1 MTGRAFAFLILAT
14 LFLLTDAKAQTPVP
28 ETAAVPDTSSNPP
41 PPDSGAVDSALAPAA
56 VERPVPDSVA
66 LTRLLVLPIQ
76 EKKGRL
82 AILRGLLTDALLD
95 QLVQDTLPNGAVVAL
110 ADSTLALSPEVADS
124 LGRVSRAAR
133 LLWLTLLGSNDS
145 GYEIHAQLREA
156 YADSILQELRVA
168 LPDTSEL
175 TLARVPRQLLLGLFP
190 RALPP
195 PATLGDSVKTV
206 AVLPFLAEGTAT
218 DQHARQFTE
227 DLSAQLEGQDGFRV
241 LPQAVRDSLL
251 GSWEP
256 GECLTASCRLEAG
269 QRLGVAWI
277 VAGRLTQRGEKWSVT
292 AELVRADSGAVG
304 RPARAQCLGAPAPSL
319 KLVTGITARQ
329 LAGVEAP
336 RSELSDAPIARQPAG
351 PTWRRLV
358 VLGVASVLGL
368 VGVVLS
374 W

>member
-14 LFLLTDAKAQTPVP
+14 LFLRPDAKAQ
-28 ETAAVPDTSSNPP
+28 ASVPDTVAS
-41 PPDSGAVDSALAPAA
+41 PDSSSGMAAPLGTAGDTALSPETMVRLA
-56 VERPVPDSVA
+56 PDSVA

-76 EKKGRL
+76 EKRGHL
-82 AILRGLLTDALLD
+82 TILRGLLTDALLD
-95 QLVQDTLPNGAVVAL
+95 QLLQDTLRHGAVVAL
-110 ADSTLALSPEVADS
+110 ADSTLVPSSEVADS
-124 LGRVSRAAR
+124 LGRASRAAR

-145 GYEIHAQLREA
+145 GYEIHAQLRES
-156 YADSILQELRVA
+156 YADSILQEVRVA

-175 TLARVPRQLLLGLFP
+175 TLARAPRQLLLGLFP

-195 PATLGDSVKTV
+195 PPTLQDSIKFV

-218 DQHARQFTE
+218 DQHAGQFTE
-227 DLSAQLEGQDGFRV
+227 DLSAQLEGRDGFRV
-241 LPQAVRDSLL
+241 LPKAVRDSLL

-277 VAGRLTQRGEKWSVT
+277 VAGRLTQLGEKWSVT

-304 RPARAQCLGAPAPSL
+304 RPARARCLGAPAPSL
-319 KLVTGITARQ
+319 KLVTGITTRQ

-336 RSELSDAPIARQPAG
+336 RSELSDAPIARQPVG

-358 VLGVASVLGL
+358 VLGVATVLGL

>member
-1 MTGRAFAFLILAT
+1 MTGRALAFLILT
-14 LFLLTDAKAQTPVP
+14 ILFLRPEAKAQTSLPEAVAAPDSSSPV
-28 ETAAVPDTSSNPP
+28 VPDS
-41 PPDSGAVDSALAPAA
+41 AVGDSAVAPVASVRPAA
-56 VERPVPDSVA
+56 DSVA
-66 LTRLLVLPIQ
+66 LGRLLVLPVQ
-76 EKKGRL
+76 ERKGRL
-82 AILRGLLTDALLD
+82 DILRGLLTDALLD
-95 QLVQDTLPNGAVVAL
+95 QLVRDTLPHGAVVAL
-110 ADSTLALSPEVADS
+110 ADSTLAPSAEVADS
-124 LGRVSRAAR
+124 LGRANLAAR
-133 LLWLTLLGSNDS
+133 LLWLTLVGSNDS

-156 YADSILQELRVA
+156 YADSILQDVRIA

-195 PATLGDSVKTV
+195 PPTLRDSIKFV
-206 AVLPFLAEGTAT
+206 AVLPFLAEGTAG
-218 DQHARQFTE
+218 DHHARQFTK
-227 DLSAQLEGQDGFRV
+227 DLSAQLEGRDGFRV
-241 LPQAVRDSLL
+241 LPESVRDSLL
-251 GSWEP
+251 GTWEP

-277 VAGRLTQRGEKWSVT
+277 VAGHLTQRGEKWSVA
-292 AELVRADSGAVG
+292 AELVRADSGALG
-304 RPARAQCLGAPAPSL
+304 RPARAQCLGAPGPSL
-319 KLVTGITARQ
+319 KLVTAITTRQ
-329 LAGVEAP
+329 LAGEETP